1 MYAYVPI
8 FNAARY
14 IILYDIYEF
23 YAKSKTVHTFLF
35 KNLYTSAFR
44 IAWTMHNPLWV

>member
-23 YAKSKTVHTFLF
+23 YAKSKTVHTFVF
-35 KNLYTSAFR
+35 KNLHGPCTILYGYR
-44 IAWTMHNPLWV
+44 